1 MKGFTPLQM
10 NNSSNINYEN
20 ASGRIVR
27 EKRSLSLTGFTLV
40 EVLVSV
46 LIFAFISAAIFMVLS
61 VGKASWYTGDAEI
74 ELNQEMRKALM
85 IINGQ
90 LRQSGSAV
98 ISGVPAN
105 DNYYTSITFKV
116 SQGVGTSGSIQWSEN
131 INYSLNVNHQIIS
144 LKAGVSSILAN
155 NITSLQFRRPSGNPD
170 IIESYITAQKNTAGG
185 RSLQDSIT
193 SSVKMRN

>member
-1 MKGFTPLQM
+1 MK
-10 NNSSNINYEN
+10 
-20 ASGRIVR
+20 
-27 EKRSLSLTGFTLV
+27 GFTLV
-40 EVLVSV
+40 EVLVAV
-46 LIFAFISAAIFMVLS
+46 LIFSFISAAIFMVLS

-85 IINGQ
+85 IMNGQ
-90 LRQSGSAV
+90 LRQSSSAV

-105 DNYYTSITFKV
+105 DNYYTSITFKMPE
-116 SQGVGTSGSIQWSEN
+116 GVDSDGSIDWSED
-131 INYSLNVNHQIIS
+131 INYSLNANHQIIS
-144 LKAGVSSILAN
+144 LNAGASSILAN

-170 IIESYITAQKNTAGG
+170 IIEIYIIAQKNTAGG